1 MKNLFKILAV
11 LASLLVSFNASA
23 ELKVG
28 YVELNQIMQSQ
39 PAIDIG
45 KKLQNEFAPRTS
57 QLEQMR
63 KQIEDNKY
71 AMNNGSN
78 KLSETELQAKSKALS
93 DLTIE
98 FERKERELNE
108 DVNLRKNEE
117 MKKFQDSLNKAINK
131 IAQDENIDLILYNGV
146 AFASKKIE
154 ITNKVISALK

>member
-78 KLSETELQAKSKALS
+78 KLSETELQTKSKALS
-93 DLTIE
+93 DLTID

-108 DVNLRKNEE
+108 DVSLRKNEE

>member
-108 DVNLRKNEE
+108 DVSLRKNEE
-117 MKKFQDSLNKAINK
+117 MKKFQDSINNIIRK